1 MRKTPS
7 SFTRIFLIMLLIT
20 GVIPTLTS
28 ISLID
33 AEAFSEK
40 TGLKQNIENDYQK
53 MYKQRDFEK
62 YLSHQYE
69 FYKEYTE
76 YYDDLLN
83 GMENENKPSSITNEN
98 FKENNDD
105 DDDKKSK
112 QSNTDDDDAKDEF
125 TLKSDWKKKDFAA
138 DKIYS
143 SSDKSEKKKYKSV
156 QIIEC
161 SNLNINAY
169 EVEDFSD
176 VETLLNKAPIFQN
189 DDNQNELQ
197 LKNNKEAKEYNI
209 GSDTKII
216 FICNNENQNFSPN
229 NSPNDSNDIISSLP
243 DEGIMLPVNSPNNN
257 NYNNNHNNNNDNDN
271 EITTTVP

>member
-40 TGLKQNIENDYQK
+40 TGSNQNIENDYQK

-83 GMENENKPSSITNEN
+83 SIENEKNPSSITNEN
-98 FKENNDD
+98 VKENDD
-105 DDDKKSK
+105 DD
-112 QSNTDDDDAKDEF
+112 N
-125 TLKSDWKKKDFAA
+125 
-138 DKIYS
+138 
-143 SSDKSEKKKYKSV
+143 EKKV
-156 QIIEC
+156 NNPIMMMMLRP
-161 SNLNINAY
+161 NLR
-169 EVEDFSD
+169 
-176 VETLLNKAPIFQN
+176 
-189 DDNQNELQ
+189 
-197 LKNNKEAKEYNI
+197 
-209 GSDTKII
+209 
-216 FICNNENQNFSPN
+216 
-229 NSPNDSNDIISSLP
+229 
-243 DEGIMLPVNSPNNN
+243 
-257 NYNNNHNNNNDNDN
+257 
-271 EITTTVP
+271 